1 MAVLLTCVHALHSE
15 LLISLATFGQSPLLI
30 CNTRTACHG
39 IIDLRDPIAPA
50 RTLWHHLCNDSL
62 TSVCALQCELMIR
75 QGLVRRVFGEWQRLC
90 QERDWKTQLA
100 TRDNE
105 IKRMDREVR
114 QAEPLLSQ
122 VLCCDT
128 ISTVM

>member
-1 MAVLLTCVHALHSE
+1 MASFNYVIPKFQQGLFV
-15 LLISLATFGQSPLLI
+15 I
-30 CNTRTACHG
+30 TAY
-39 IIDLRDPIAPA
+39 
-50 RTLWHHLCNDSL
+50 DSL
-62 TSVCALQCELMIR
+62 TSVCALQCELIIR
-75 QGLVRRVFGEWQRLC
+75 QGLVRRAFAEWQRLC

-122 VLCCDT
+122 VFCCHTVIKSLSRCCT
-128 ISTVM
+128 ITAVASMRESASCGELQTL